1 MAMDREG
8 AMAVGVTGANAK
20 ADEANRQI
28 MAERIWM
35 MLFMVVLLANTF
47 TIMLC
52 NVLTEENE

>member
-8 AMAVGVTGANAK
+8 AMAVGVPGANAK

-47 TIMLC
+47 Q
-52 NVLTEENE
+52 NVMQCTYGGK